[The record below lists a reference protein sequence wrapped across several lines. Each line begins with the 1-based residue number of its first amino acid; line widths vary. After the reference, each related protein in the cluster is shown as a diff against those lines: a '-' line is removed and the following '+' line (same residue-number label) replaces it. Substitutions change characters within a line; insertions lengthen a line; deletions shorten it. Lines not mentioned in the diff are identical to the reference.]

1 LAQGSIALRRSRE
14 GGMRIGAALIRFA
27 GAAWLFTAETAR
39 ASGLGVLKTAPA
51 RATAPAAAPPPGFE
65 PAALGKTGS
74 GSTRPRIDSTAP
86 QSGWLAFALVCLGAA
101 STRGPRADR
110 RSILEAALASVIS
123 SVGLAAYPRR
133 ASASYALYQA
143 SQASFDDRKK
153 SGFVPVATSDRETLQ
168 EIQEDLNRKRPERMK
183 RNAKVVYC
191 AGDTAWVTPYLDNA
205 CTTFGASK
213 ADQTTGRTIEEMTG
227 QATLPDYRRNL
238 NM

>member
-1 LAQGSIALRRSRE
+1 MSIFLQNL
-14 GGMRIGAALIRFA
+14 ALIQPRTSLVEFA
-27 GAAWLFTAETAR
+27 RSPRTD
-39 ASGLGVLKTAPA
+39 
-51 RATAPAAAPPPGFE
+51 PPG
-65 PAALGKTGS
+65 
-74 GSTRPRIDSTAP
+74 
-86 QSGWLAFALVCLGAA
+86 
-101 STRGPRADR
+101 
-110 RSILEAALASVIS
+110 
-123 SVGLAAYPRR
+123 
-133 ASASYALYQA
+133 
-143 SQASFDDRKK
+143 
-153 SGFVPVATSDRETLQ
+153 DRETLQ